1 MLKTKIVTVN
11 VFNIVWNDEEFYK
24 LNDDVV
30 LDLPNQINYLAL
42 EVVYDIEDNFDEA
55 VQYKISEY
63 LTDTYL
69 IDVEEYDWEL
79 VCTEDKGDD

>member
-24 LNDDVV
+24 LNDDMV

>member
-79 VCTEDKGDD
+79 VCTDDKGDD

>member
-24 LNDDVV
+24 LTDDMV
-30 LDLPNQINYLAL
+30 LDLPNHINSLAL

-79 VCTEDKGDD
+79 VCTEDKGAD

>member
-24 LNDDVV
+24 LNDDMV

-69 IDVEEYDWEL
+69 IDVEEYDWEF
-79 VCTEDKGDD
+79 VCTDDKGDD

>member
-24 LNDDVV
+24 LTDDMV
-30 LDLPNQINYLAL
+30 LDLPNHINSLAL
-42 EVVYDIEDNFDEA
+42 EVVYDENDNFDEA

-69 IDVEEYDWEL
+69 IDVEEYDWEF
-79 VCTEDKGDD
+79 VCEE

>member
-24 LNDDVV
+24 LNDDIV

-79 VCTEDKGDD
+79 VCTEDKGG

>member
-1 MLKTKIVTVN
+1 M
-11 VFNIVWNDEEFYK
+11 
-24 LNDDVV
+24 V

>member
-1 MLKTKIVTVN
+1 MPKTEIVTVN

-24 LNDDVV
+24 LNDDMI
-30 LDLPNQINYLAL
+30 LDLPNHINSLAL
-42 EVVYDIEDNFDEA
+42 EVVYDENDNFDEA

>member
-24 LNDDVV
+24 LNDDMV

-55 VQYKISEY
+55 VQYKISKY

>member
-1 MLKTKIVTVN
+1 MPKTKIVTVN
-11 VFNIVWNDEEFYK
+11 VFNIVWNKEEFYK
-24 LNDDVV
+24 LTDDMV
-30 LDLPNQINYLAL
+30 LDLPNHINSLAL
-42 EVVYDIEDNFDEA
+42 EVVYDVEDNFDEA

>member
-24 LNDDVV
+24 LNDDMV
-30 LDLPNQINYLAL
+30 LDLPNQINSVAL

-79 VCTEDKGDD
+79 VCTDDKGDD

>member
-1 MLKTKIVTVN
+1 MPKTKIVTVN
-11 VFNIVWNDEEFYK
+11 VFNIVWNKEEFYK
-24 LNDDVV
+24 LTDDMV
-30 LDLPNQINYLAL
+30 LDLPNHINSLAL
-42 EVVYDIEDNFDEA
+42 EIVYDIEDNFDEA

>member
-11 VFNIVWNDEEFYK
+11 VFNIVWNDEDFYK

-55 VQYKISEY
+55 VQDKISEY

-69 IDVEEYDWEL
+69 IDVEEYDWEV
-79 VCTEDKGDD
+79 VCTDDKGDD

>member
-24 LNDDVV
+24 LNDGIV

>member
-24 LNDDVV
+24 LTDDMV
-30 LDLPNQINYLAL
+30 LDLPNHINSLAL

-79 VCTEDKGDD
+79 VCTEDKGVD

>member
-24 LNDDVV
+24 LNDDIV

-79 VCTEDKGDD
+79 VCTEDNGDD

>member
-24 LNDDVV
+24 LNDDMV

-55 VQYKISEY
+55 VQDKISEY

>member
-24 LNDDVV
+24 LNDDIV

-55 VQYKISEY
+55 VQDKISEY

>member
-11 VFNIVWNDEEFYK
+11 VFNIVWNKEEFYK
-24 LNDDVV
+24 LTDDMV
-30 LDLPNQINYLAL
+30 LDLPNHINSLAL

-69 IDVEEYDWEL
+69 IDVEEYDWEI
-79 VCTEDKGDD
+79 VCED

>member
-24 LNDDVV
+24 LNDDIV
-30 LDLPNQINYLAL
+30 LDLPNQINSVAL

-55 VQYKISEY
+55 VQDKISEY

>member
-24 LNDDVV
+24 LNDDMV

-79 VCTEDKGDD
+79 VCTEDKGG

>member
-24 LNDDVV
+24 LNDDMV

-69 IDVEEYDWEL
+69 IDVEEYDWEV
-79 VCTEDKGDD
+79 VCTDDKGDD

>member
-24 LNDDVV
+24 LNDDMV

-42 EVVYDIEDNFDEA
+42 EVVYDTEDNFDEA